1 MATNCVGLD
10 LLVNSKKI
18 KKNNNSENN
27 INKIIKNDNEKK
39 IDLDIKQELF
49 DILKLKTEENINLE
63 NKDVEIDQIIDNM
76 INSLIIL
83 MKYRYKLNKK

>member
-83 MKYRYKLNKK
+83 MKYRYKLDKK